1 MSKRNPLSHA
11 VSVALSVNRTI
22 FLRLHS
28 ADGEVIA
35 HAPLRAIEAAKIASE
50 LLSRI
55 DDARK
60 DIVIEGKPLHH

>member
-1 MSKRNPLSHA
+1 MSKRNPHA

-22 FLRLHS
+22 ILRLHGT
-28 ADGEVIA
+28 DGEVIA
-35 HAPLRAIEAAKIASE
+35 HAPLRAIEAAKVASE
-50 LLSRI
+50 LINRI